1 MTVSSTTTKVS
12 YSGNGSTTAFAYTF
26 KVFDEDDLT
35 VILRTDSTGAEA
47 VQSKTTNYTV
57 SGVGSA
63 NGGNITFGTAP
74 ASGQTIV
81 IRRSAALT
89 QTTDYTPNDPFPA
102 EEHENA
108 LDKLTFLTQ
117 QIQEETD
124 RSIKLSR
131 TNTMTSTEF
140 TVGAT
145 DRANKILAFD
155 SSGEISVTQELG
167 TFKGDSATTTTV
179 AFKVRD
185 IMKATTT
192 AQLNNIYICIADSV
206 IGDALTDTAHFAL
219 LVDAVSAATSA
230 TAAASSATAA
240 ASSAS
245 TASGHKDTATT
256 KASEAAT
263 SATASATSATASA
276 SSATAAASSATAAA
290 ASLDAFDDVYLGA
303 KSSDPTTD
311 NDGDALNAGD
321 WYFNTTSD
329 VGRIYNGSSFQDLTI
344 STTATTAELNYN
356 DTGAAVGTVVA
367 SKTVTADANKDISG
381 ARNVTITGELD
392 AGSLDISGSVDI
404 DGNLETDGFSIEGTA
419 VTATGAELN
428 YSDTG
433 AAVGT
438 VVASKVVTSD
448 ANKDV
453 ASFRNV
459 TATGVGSFGSLDISG
474 DIDVDGTANLDVVD
488 IDGAVDMASTLTL
501 AGNADFNGNL
511 DVDGTTDLDTTNVV
525 GAFTV
530 TGDVTLNDGS
540 PNLRLQD
547 SDVSRFV
554 DIMYGTRVA
563 TIRNTMA
570 AGEDIDSVEPSIV
583 FSFKDDGETR
593 TAVNIDHDGI
603 VTKPLQPAF
612 QVYKSSN
619 DQNNIAADNSAVIV
633 TWSAEAFDIGSNFTS
648 NTFTAPVTGKYLL
661 TAKLRVSDPD
671 SASQYYI
678 LKLVASNGNAFD
690 IFDSNEYSSDLDYLT
705 LQVTIVHDMD
715 ANDTARVDITQQGGT
730 SQSDII
736 GGRHYS
742 NFSGYLLG

>member
-438 VVASKVVTSD
+438 VVASKVVTSG